1 MLLLIVPA
9 LSLLV
14 SYFYFLISKKKN
26 PIIIS
31 IDGNIGSGKSTLI
44 DILKEE
50 LKYDKNIIFI
60 DEPVNEWL
68 QINDG
73 KTNILDYFYNDKKR
87 WAYTFQNLAFI
98 TRSKLLINSVN
109 NNKTN
114 YFQKRKIII
123 TERSIET
130 DKNIFAKMLYDD
142 NLISEIEYK
151 IYDYWYNMKL
161 HNINVSNV
169 IYLRTTPN
177 DSFKRIQIRNRPE
190 EKSISYEYL
199 QTIHNYH
206 DKWLVDGNNANI
218 CYLNGTDDFLNNKDI
233 KNNII
238 KSISVFIH
246 SLQSRLE
253 FFT

>member
-1 MLLLIVPA
+1 MLLLIILA
-9 LSLLV
+9 LILLASYFFFLSL
-14 SYFYFLISKKKN
+14 KKKN

-44 DILKEE
+44 DILKQE

-73 KTNILDYFYNDKKR
+73 KTNILDYFYKDKNR

-98 TRSKLLINSVN
+98 TRSKLLISSVEKN
-109 NNKTN
+109 QTSF
-114 YFQKRKIII
+114 FQKRKIII

-142 NLISEIEYK
+142 NFISEIEYK
-151 IYDYWYNMKL
+151 IYDYWYNMNL
-161 HNINVSNV
+161 HNIKVSNV

-177 DSFKRIQIRNRPE
+177 DAFKRIQKRGRPE
-190 EKSISYEYL
+190 EINLNYDYL

-206 DKWLVDGNNANI
+206 DRWLVDQNNSNI

-238 KSISVFIH
+238 KSIGVFIH

-253 FFT
+253 LFP

>member
-1 MLLLIVPA
+1 MIILVLIALALLTPIVTFLA
-9 LSLLV
+9 LC
-14 SYFYFLISKKKN
+14 IKKKK

-44 DILKEE
+44 NILKDEFRFDE
-50 LKYDKNIIFI
+50 NIIFL

-73 KTNILDYFYNDKKR
+73 TTNILDYFYNDKKR

-98 TRSKLLINSVN
+98 TRSKLLINSVEN
-109 NNKTN
+109 NYTHF
-114 YFQKRKIII
+114 FQKRKIII

-130 DKNIFAKMLYDD
+130 DKNIFAKMLYDEK
-142 NLISEIEYK
+142 LINEIEYK

-161 HNINVSNV
+161 HDITVSNV

-177 DSFKRIQIRNRPE
+177 DAYNRIQLRNRPE
-190 EKSISYEYL
+190 EKSISYDYL

-206 DKWLVDGNNANI
+206 DRWLVDENNSNI
-218 CYLNGTDDFLNNKDI
+218 CYLNGTDDFLNNKEI

-238 KSISVFIH
+238 KSINVFIH
-246 SLQSRLE
+246 SLQSRL
-253 FFT
+253 